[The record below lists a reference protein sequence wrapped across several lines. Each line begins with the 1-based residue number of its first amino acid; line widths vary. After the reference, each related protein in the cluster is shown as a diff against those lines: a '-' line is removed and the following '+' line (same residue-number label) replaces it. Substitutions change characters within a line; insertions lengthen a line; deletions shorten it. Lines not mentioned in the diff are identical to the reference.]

1 MEQKAAIEAMAA
13 LAQITRLE
21 AFRLLVKYEPDG
33 LAAGELARLLA
44 VPPNTLSSHLAI
56 MARANLVSS
65 QRRSRSIVYR
75 ANLPAFHPV
84 VLFLF
89 HRCAFP
95 WLVGLDI
102 TAAYLFIASTSFAN
116 PAVAIARSRSNT
128 FYGIRPG
135 D

>member
-75 ANLPAFHPV
+75 ANLPAFTPLCFS
-84 VLFLF
+84 LF
-89 HRCAFP
+89 R
-95 WLVGLDI
+95 
-102 TAAYLFIASTSFAN
+102 TAASDIQRR
-116 PAVAIARSRSNT
+116 AV
-128 FYGIRPG
+128 
-135 D
+135 

>member
-21 AFRLLVKYEPDG
+21 AFRLLVKHEPDG

-84 VLFLF
+84 VLFLIQDCCLG
-89 HRCAFP
+89 HPEACGLIEN
-95 WLVGLDI
+95 LVSPVSPSKKKKI
-102 TAAYLFIASTSFAN
+102 H
-116 PAVAIARSRSNT
+116 VRART
-128 FYGIRPG
+128 
-135 D
+135 